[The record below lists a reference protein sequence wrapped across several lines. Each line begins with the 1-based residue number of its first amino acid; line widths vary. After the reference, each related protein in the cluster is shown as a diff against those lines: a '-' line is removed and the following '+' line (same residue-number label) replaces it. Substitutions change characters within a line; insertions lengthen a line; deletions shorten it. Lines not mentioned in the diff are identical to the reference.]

1 MFLVKKKTA
10 SGSGV
15 AHRGILDAR
24 RLNSASIHRQVYMG
38 SVQQNLSSLEKADL
52 YTNLDIASFFNS
64 IKLSE
69 TPADGHIYSSV
80 DYCSF
85 QTHSLGSGISALVTQ
100 TQKFTEEGKEIK
112 KEVLV
117 GSISRK
123 CPPSLRNATSCRG
136 EAAALT
142 LALTAFA
149 NILQN
154 HHFLLHSDHLSLLYL
169 KGLKSMN
176 GQLWRLFEEI
186 TKYSFTM
193 IHVRQ
198 RDNGLADAH
207 SRRTNLPEL
216 TKEEAELFGD
226 IIEELD
232 DEGKVPLHQAGGAEK
247 RKKGEPRQR
256 SMMSEAQEQQAKRQ
270 QLKQIRYAKLLNR
283 GFALRQEQVGEVEE
297 AAHIRG
303 GLTLGGQ
310 DARRH
315 HRARP
320 RGGVPSTELLHCAKE
335 CQHQSGWLPRANG
348 RTEQVCVSRRGEE
361 NCGATDDWTREGL
374 EELEGEEEQHLA
386 PDNPLLKAVGGR
398 LRGHVADCIS
408 PEEVVEK
415 QKSDQFSGRSIT
427 LFKRG
432 LGQA

>member
-1 MFLVKKKTA
+1 
-10 SGSGV
+10 
-15 AHRGILDAR
+15 
-24 RLNSASIHRQVYMG
+24 MG

-123 CPPSLRNATSCRG
+123 CPPSLRNTTSCRG

-169 KGLKSMN
+169 KGLESMN

-186 TKYSFTM
+186 AKYSFTM
-193 IHVRQ
+193 IHVRH

-226 IIEELD
+226 IIEELND
-232 DEGKVPLHQAGGAEK
+232 TRRCKKVQEGA
-247 RKKGEPRQR
+247 
-256 SMMSEAQEQQAKRQ
+256 
-270 QLKQIRYAKLLNR
+270 LK
-283 GFALRQEQVGEVEE
+283 
-297 AAHIRG
+297 
-303 GLTLGGQ
+303 
-310 DARRH
+310 
-315 HRARP
+315 
-320 RGGVPSTELLHCAKE
+320 S
-335 CQHQSGWLPRANG
+335 WLPRANG
-348 RTEQVCVSRRGEE
+348 RTERVCVSRRGEE

-374 EELEGEEEQHLA
+374 EELEGEEEQPPA
-386 PDNPLLKAVGGR
+386 SDNPLLKAVGGR